1 MMHPRLGDNLNMYRF
16 GIGSIFFALEEV
28 ESLAQAAGE
37 AELEARC
44 AHGRDKARAARQL
57 QFDWAR
63 RDRSRRLARPEAVE
77 RDQQVDRTLSQ
88 IYGNIKNFAGMERES
103 PVRETARRMQAQLF
117 PFGVFEITSKTFE
130 EEHSAVK
137 ELLRRLRADFAVELG
152 QLALEPLVDDLE
164 WLNARFGE
172 ELQTGERLTWDEVQA
187 AVSEAEEAFY
197 KVVFDIFG
205 RTLDDPARR
214 DALLAPISVQNE
226 RIGQYM
232 KRRGSVP
239 KVDPGTG
246 AVVEG
251 EVIDEADTP
260 IEADINAPHDTQDHV
275 TPEPAPVAE

>member
-1 MMHPRLGDNLNMYRF
+1 MHQRLGDNLNMYRF
-16 GIGSIFFALEEV
+16 GIGSILFALEAV
-28 ESLAQAAGE
+28 EGLAQAAGE
-37 AELEARC
+37 AELADRC
-44 AHGRDKARAARQL
+44 AQGRDRARAARQL

-63 RDRSRRLARPEAVE
+63 RDRSRRLARPEAVA

-103 PVRETARRMQAQLF
+103 TVRETARRMQAALF

-137 ELLRRLRADFAVELG
+137 ELLRRLRGDFAAELSL
-152 QLALEPLVDDLE
+152 LALEPLVDDLE

-172 ELQTGERLTWDEVQA
+172 ELQTGERLSWDAVQA
-187 AVSEAEEAFY
+187 VVVEAEEAFY

-205 RTLDDPARR
+205 RTLDDPVRR
-214 DALLAPISVQNE
+214 DELLAPIAVQNE

-239 KVDPGTG
+239 KVDPSTG
-246 AVVEG
+246 VIVEG
-251 EVIDEADTP
+251 EGLDEVDAPFDVPVDLSVEADVL
-260 IEADINAPHDTQDHV
+260 ADPM
-275 TPEPAPVAE
+275 PVAD